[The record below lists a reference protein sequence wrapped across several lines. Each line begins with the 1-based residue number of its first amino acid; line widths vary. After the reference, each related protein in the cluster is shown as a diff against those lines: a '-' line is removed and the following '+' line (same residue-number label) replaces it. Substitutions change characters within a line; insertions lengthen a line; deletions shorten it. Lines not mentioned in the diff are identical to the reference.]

1 MTTLTQSLVV
11 ATSRDRRLLQPGWP
25 LLALFLPFPLWWLL
39 GISHFVFIL
48 LAIPMAMELLRRRPV
63 FTPHGFGWWLTF
75 LVWAAAGIFVLWA
88 EAPGTVQ
95 GGSLARMIPFAY
107 RGLWFLA
114 ITVVLLYV
122 MNLSEQEMP
131 SRRIY
136 RLLAYMFLVTL
147 VGGFAGILLPTLQ
160 FPSALELVANFPKT
174 GFVYALIHPTLS
186 EPSDF
191 LGYVQSRPTAPFAY
205 ANAWGNNFGMFLP
218 FFLLAWLGK
227 DAGWRRRIAPLVLA
241 LALVPIAYS
250 LNRGLWLGLGLGG
263 LIFLVRLA
271 TLGKL
276 KTVMAA
282 AGALGVV
289 GGMFAVSPLY
299 DTVTLRIETPHS
311 DERRSTVA
319 EDVLELTWKSS
330 PVLGFGSNREIQGS
344 YASIAGGETPDCKQC
359 AAPPLGTQ
367 GFLWRLIFTT
377 GLVGAALYLSFIAVQ
392 LKRHLGSPDPVS
404 VMGCLCII
412 LSLIFFFVYDSLES
426 PLFTLMI
433 AIGLMNR
440 RMLDGQQPLVEDRA

>member
-11 ATSRDRRLLQPGWP
+11 TPPDRRLLKPGWP

-39 GISHFVFIL
+39 GVSHFVFIV

-88 EAPGTVQ
+88 EAPGTVP
-95 GGSLARMIPFAY
+95 GGSLARLIPFAY

-122 MNLSEQEMP
+122 MNLSEQEMS

-136 RLLAYMFLVTL
+136 RLLGYMFLVTL
-147 VGGFAGILLPTLQ
+147 VGGFAGILFPSLQ
-160 FPSALELVANFPKT
+160 FPSALELAANFPKT

-186 EPSDF
+186 EPSEF
-191 LGYVQSRPTAPFAY
+191 LGYVQARPTAPFAY

-227 DAGWRRRIAPLVLA
+227 DAGWRRRLAPLVLL
-241 LALVPIAYS
+241 LALVPVAYS

-263 LIFLVRLA
+263 LIGLVKLA
-271 TLGKL
+271 TMGKL

-282 AGALGVV
+282 VAALGLAGA
-289 GGMFAVSPLY
+289 MFVVSPLY

-311 DERRSTVA
+311 DDRRTTVA
-319 EDVLELTWKSS
+319 EDVVKLTWEGS
-330 PVLGFGSNREIQGS
+330 PVLGFGSNREVQGS
-344 YASIAGGETPDCKQC
+344 YASIAGGETPDCHQC

-367 GFLWRLIFTT
+367 GFLWRLLFTT
-377 GLVGAALYLSFIAVQ
+377 GLVGAALYLGFIAVQ
-392 LKRHLGSPDPVS
+392 LKRHLRSADPVS
-404 VMGCLCII
+404 VVGCLCII

-440 RMLDGQQPLVEDRA
+440 RLVSGQQQPAEGQA